1 MASGVWWNTGD
12 SEALSG
18 KGRVWFVH
26 VEPDA
31 VAVWQ
36 ADALYCHT
44 QVGIFN
50 PMGVAVSNFI
60 MNTDFS
66 RQL

>member
-1 MASGVWWNTGD
+1 MASGAWWNKGD

-36 ADALYCHT
+36 ADALYRHT
-44 QVGIFN
+44 QVGRFKT
-50 PMGVAVSNFI
+50 MGVAVSNFI
-60 MNTDFS
+60 VNKYFS
-66 RQL
+66 SQL

>member
-1 MASGVWWNTGD
+1 MASGAWWNTGD

-36 ADALYCHT
+36 ADVLFCHT
-44 QVGIFN
+44 QVGIFKII
-50 PMGVAVSNFI
+50 GVAVSNFI
-60 MNTDFS
+60 VKKYFS
-66 RQL
+66 SQL